1 MLHDSQERLVALAGL
16 YQAVTSV
23 VRIARAGTADEEA
36 MQPSVHSLFQVDA
49 DSAEAVFG
57 PPGAVTPGV
66 QQLVAQLTGQPGR
79 NLEITRYV
87 VMLMRLERNLS
98 RRHDLLAR
106 ISQGIQS
113 AEIKLTHF
121 ELIHPNLFAHF
132 AALYSET
139 LSRLE
144 PRIIVRGDSNHLR
157 DSDNQNRIRTLLL
170 AGVRAARLW
179 RQVGGSRWQIIFRN
193 RQLLV
198 DARHYLD
205 THAA

>member
-1 MLHDSQERLVALAGL
+1 MFHASQERLVALAGL

-23 VRIARAGTADEEA
+23 VRIARAGTADDEA
-36 MQPSVHSLFQVDA
+36 VEPSVHSLFQVDA
-49 DSAEAVFG
+49 ESAEAVFG

-66 QQLVAQLTGQPGR
+66 RQVVAQLTGQPER

-98 RRHDLLAR
+98 RRPDLLDQ
-106 ISQGIQS
+106 ISQGIRS
-113 AEIKLTHF
+113 AETKRIHF
-121 ELIHPNLFAHF
+121 DLLHPNLFAHF

-170 AGVRAARLW
+170 AAVRAARLW
-179 RQVGGSRWQIIFRN
+179 RQVGGSRWQIIFSN
-193 RQLLV
+193 RQLLL
-198 DARHYLD
+198 DARRYLD
-205 THAA
+205 AYPA